1 MDAGTLANVASIIG
15 SFGAAMLYFRLQREL
30 YMREKGEISWLAAAD
45 WLLIAST
52 LLSLLG
58 VVVPLASGASTRI
71 PATLAGTAAIL
82 VSGYIFAILAHYR
95 IVFGQHRAGSR
106 ENPEPIEALFI
117 GITIAGAV
125 GYMAWSLFCVSF

>member
-30 YMREKGEISWLAAAD
+30 YMREKGEVSWLAAAD

-58 VVVPLASGASTRI
+58 VVVPLASGSSTRI
-71 PATLAGTAAIL
+71 PTALAGTAAIL
-82 VSGYIFAILAHYR
+82 ISGYIFAILAHYR
-95 IVFGQHRAGSR
+95 IVFGQRRDGSR

-117 GITIAGAV
+117 GITSVAAV
-125 GYMAWSLFCVSF
+125 GYMVWSLLSARF